1 MFNTILVDIIY
12 FDFAPENLWMI
23 FDRRLLPRS
32 QLPSKLLVSGHP
44 VTVDP
49 RQLGVIMIMI
59 GIMMMIMKM
68 VIMIDGD
75 L

>member
-1 MFNTILVDIIY
+1 
-12 FDFAPENLWMI
+12 MI
-23 FDRRLLPRS
+23 RSLPRS

-49 RQLGVIMIMI
+49 RQLGFIMITI

-68 VIMIDGD
+68 VVMMVILMETYSGAG
-75 L
+75 